1 MAARFWVGGTGTWDG
16 VDLTHISATSGGAG
30 GASNPGAGD
39 TMTFDGASGGGTV
52 TVAYNPNVISITMGA
67 FTGTLDMNTRN
78 PTMQTFNNSGSG
90 TRTLTMGSGTW
101 TLTGNAA
108 TIWNSGTTTNLTH
121 NSGTSVIDCTY
132 SGSTGTRTINSGTSA
147 VVILNTFK
155 VSAGSD
161 IVNYQG
167 ASTDNDFTGFT
178 GALNYTSGSNIY
190 GSYTLGAGMTTTAGS
205 FTLTFKATSSK
216 NITTN
221 GVMVNFP
228 ITFDGVG
235 GTWVLQDNLMLDS
248 VTPRAITLT
257 NGTWN
262 TNGKTVTMGTFSCN
276 DNNTKTLTITNST
289 INITSTATGTQ
300 FNVANGSG
308 GIPTNLTVNA
318 TGSTI
323 NFTGSTLGTTAS
335 HTFSGG
341 GKTWGNLVFNG
352 PMRPSVSFSN
362 TFANLTIIGTTGTEN
377 RFTCAVDQTVTGTTT
392 ITGTAT
398 KRVLVIGA
406 GAGFE
411 GTQRTITSAV
421 VAFSYVDFQD
431 MRISGA
437 ASPATGTS
445 LGDCFN
451 NTNIT
456 TDTPRTLYWVGNA
469 GTWSDTTHWS
479 LTSGGAGGQAAPL
492 PQDSVI
498 FDANSITIAGQTI
511 TEDVCRPGKNVD
523 FSAVL
528 NAPTLAM
535 RSSNVQGT
543 SFYGDVIFAP
553 TMTVTGSDSADLCSR
568 TTANWNPAGIT
579 FPNSWVIRAAN
590 GGIIT
595 QLGNFISSGATGLSL
610 SLGKLV
616 VNGYNN
622 RTSTFVCNT
631 FTVGSGRNQAL
642 DIGSGTWQ
650 LTDNGT
656 TTVWNVT
663 STGVVITPNTGVLK
677 LTGTSANTRTFAGGT
692 GNSYPTLLISG
703 TGSGKTVITGNNTF
717 RAVVDDNVTTAHT
730 VEFAAGVTQVIA
742 PGGWGING
750 SPSVTISIR
759 SSSAGTPF
767 TVSVASGIV
776 SASYLSIKDST
787 ATGGAYFQATNS
799 TNVSGNTGWNFVTAS
814 AGGGLQAGKKF
825 AAFGG
830 ARPINKVLDSKLH
843 GYRKLGG

>member
-1 MAARFWVGGTGTWDG
+1 MAARFWVGGTGTWDAS
-16 VDLTHISATSGGAG
+16 DTTHWASSSGGAG
-30 GASNPGAGD
+30 GQSVPGSGD
-39 TMTFDGASGGGTV
+39 TVTFDGSSGGGTV
-52 TVAYNPNVISITMGA
+52 TVGYDPSVTSITGGA
-67 FTGTLDMNTRN
+67 FTGTLDFGTSN
-78 PTMQTFNNSGSG
+78 PTMQTFSFSGTG
-90 TRTLTMGSGTW
+90 TRTLIYGSGNW
-101 TLTGNAA
+101 TVSGNAG
-108 TIWNSGTTTNLTH
+108 TVWTTQTTTNMTTTV
-121 NSGTSVIDCTY
+121 GTATINFTY
-132 SGSTGTRTINSGTSA
+132 AGSTGTRTIIAGAEMPNLS
-147 VVILNTFK
+147 

-161 IVNYQG
+161 VLALG
-167 ASTDNDFTGFT
+167 STLTCANFNLTGFT
-178 GALNYTSGSNIY
+178 GNWN
-190 GSYTLGAGMTTTAGS
+190 TTTTLTCKGS
-205 FTLTFKATSSK
+205 FTLGSGMTVTTQTGVISMTATSGTKVFTS
-216 NITTN
+216 N
-221 GVMVNFP
+221 GVVLNRP
-228 ITFDGVG
+228 LTINGSG
-235 GTWVLQDNLMLDS
+235 GTFQFADTLDLNGQAL
-248 VTPRAITLT
+248 TFT
-257 NGTWN
+257 NGTLDATSRTLN
-262 TNGKTVTMGTFSCN
+262 IGTFSCN

-341 GKTWGNLVFNG
+341 GKTWGNLVYNG
-352 PMRPSVSFSN
+352 PMRPSISFSN

-406 GAGFE
+406 GTGSE

-469 GTWSDTTHWS
+469 GTWSDTAHWS
-479 LTSGGAGGQAAPL
+479 LTSGGAGGQPAPL
-492 PQDSVI
+492 PQDTVY
-498 FDANSITIAGQTI
+498 FDANSITLAGQTI

-543 SFYGDVIFAP
+543 TFYGDLIFAP
-553 TMTVTGSDSADLCSR
+553 TMTVTGSDSVDLANR

-622 RTSTFVCNT
+622 RTNTFVCNT
-631 FTVGSGRNQAL
+631 FTTGSGRNQAL

-656 TTVWNVT
+656 TTVWNIT
-663 STGVVITPNTGVLK
+663 STGVVITPGTGVLK

-692 GNSYPTLLISG
+692 ANSYPTLLISG

-717 RAVVDDNVTTAHT
+717 AAIVDDNITTAHT
-730 VEFAAGVTQVIA
+730 VEFAASVTQTVA

-750 SPSVTISIR
+750 SPSVTISIQ

-767 TVSVASGIV
+767 TVSVASGLV
-776 SASYLSIKDST
+776 RAQYLSIKDST
-787 ATGGAYFQATNS
+787 ATGGAYFQAVNS
-799 TNVSGNTGWNFVTAS
+799 TNVSGNTGWNFATAS